1 MSSST
6 TPRSLSTLDT
16 ENYVVTDSFFGTP
29 YVDVDEWRDDP
40 VPHRYIH
47 GGFRDTDTRF
57 AFQFPPVE
65 LYRGRMYMPLAG
77 GHAGDETVN
86 STFHGALIT
95 GGIEMIFRLGGYA
108 VESNMGHIG
117 EIMDPRAGDDP
128 TIYGWRGAAECARYS
143 KFLASQV
150 LGSAPGYSYVY
161 GGSGGARRSP
171 LCLAYAPDVFD
182 GAVPYMGD
190 AEDGDHGDFSRLR
203 TGTGHFASMFNV
215 QRVLRD
221 RIYDVMDAMA
231 PGGSG
236 DPFATLDMH
245 QRDEL
250 ALLYRLGFPRGD
262 EFMIAQPMGQMWLW
276 TSMASTMTACDPY
289 FTNFWT
295 RPGHVGHD
303 LPQLVEADLIDTTVP
318 ITRVLSGQDVMD
330 DPTLAAPEFE
340 AFRALVQGVMMGT
353 GMGYSLPCVI
363 EVAGLGSGYRLGS
376 GVRITSG
383 EAAGRQLYCLGH
395 AGNFLFCNGAGEVT
409 NVRFSGVRA
418 GDSVHIS
425 NRDFLAYCYYPRHHL
440 NESAGYDTL
449 RIGGLPIHTQYE
461 QPLMSPFMGTC
472 HTGRFPGKM
481 IWVQHTHD
489 SSLWPIDG
497 IGMRDN
503 VLREV
508 GPDESAR
515 HFRLRWTE
523 NAEHVPPLLAAGPP
537 GRATTTWLV
546 DYLPVIE
553 QTLLDLTAWVEEGVE
568 PAQNT
573 FDLIDGQISMPHD
586 ADARGGIQ
594 PVVTVTA
601 NGSRC
606 ANVGVGDHVEL
617 EARAEVA
624 TGAGTII
631 SVRWDFDGTGTYP
644 ETVKL
649 DGAHRIV
656 SASITHAYDRPGTY
670 FVTALAE
677 SHRDGD
683 MDALHRRVANV
694 GSARVVVE

>member
-1 MSSST
+1 MAYM
-6 TPRSLSTLDT
+6 PVEPTLDI
-16 ENYVVTDSFFGTP
+16 ESYEVTDSFFGAP
-29 YVDVDEWRDDP
+29 YVDADEWRDDP
-40 VPHRYIH
+40 VRHRYVH
-47 GGFRDTDTRF
+47 GGFANTDTRF
-57 AFQFPPVE
+57 AFQFPPSSR
-65 LYRGRMYMPLAG
+65 YRRRMFMPLAG

-117 EIMDPRAGDDP
+117 EILDPRAGEDP
-128 TIYGWRGAAECARYS
+128 TIYGWRAAAECARFS
-143 KFLASQV
+143 QFLAGRI
-150 LGSAPGYSYVY
+150 LGEVPRYSYVY

-203 TGTGHFASMFNV
+203 TGTGNFASMFNV
-215 QRVLRD
+215 QRILGD
-221 RIYDVMDAMA
+221 RIYEVIDAVA

-236 DPFATLDMH
+236 DPFEPLDVH

-276 TSMASTMTACDPY
+276 TSMASGMAAQDPY
-289 FTNFWT
+289 FANFWT
-295 RPGHVGHD
+295 ERGHVGHD
-303 LPQLVEADLIDTTVP
+303 LPQLVASDLIDTTLP
-318 ITRVLSGQDVMD
+318 ITQVLSGQDVMD
-330 DPTLAAPEFE
+330 HSSLAGPECE

-363 EVAGLGSGYRLGS
+363 EIAGLGSGYRLGA

-383 EAAGRQLYCLGH
+383 KATGRQLYCLGH
-395 AGNFLFCNGAGEVT
+395 AGDFLFCNGAGEVT
-409 NVRFSGVRA
+409 NVRFTGVEP
-418 GDSVHIS
+418 GDSVHVS

-440 NESAGYDTL
+440 NDSAGYDTL
-449 RIGGLPIHTQYE
+449 RLGGRPIHKQYE

-497 IGMRDN
+497 IGMRGN
-503 VLREV
+503 VLRETGV
-508 GPDESAR
+508 EGAAG

-523 NAEHVPPLLAAGPP
+523 NAEHVPPMLAAGPP
-537 GRATTTWLV
+537 GRATSTWLV

-553 QTLLDLTAWVEEGVE
+553 QTLVDLAAWVEEGTE
-568 PAQNT
+568 PAAT
-573 FDLIDGQISMPHD
+573 HFELVDGQIQMPD
-586 ADARGGIQ
+586 GADARGGIQ
-594 PVVTVTA
+594 PVVGVTA
-601 NGSRC
+601 NGASR
-606 ANVGVGDHVEL
+606 AEVLVGESVHL
-617 EARAEVA
+617 EVRAEVA
-624 TGAGTII
+624 AGAGTII
-631 SVRWDFDGTGTYP
+631 GLRWDFDGEGAYP
-644 ETVKL
+644 EIVKL
-649 DGAHRIV
+649 DGTRRTV
-656 SASITHAYDRPGTY
+656 TASTTHSYDRPGIF
-670 FVTALAE
+670 FVTVLAE
-677 SHRDGD
+677 SHREGD
-683 MDALHRRVANV
+683 TDATCRRIPNV
-694 GSARVVVE
+694 GSARVVVR